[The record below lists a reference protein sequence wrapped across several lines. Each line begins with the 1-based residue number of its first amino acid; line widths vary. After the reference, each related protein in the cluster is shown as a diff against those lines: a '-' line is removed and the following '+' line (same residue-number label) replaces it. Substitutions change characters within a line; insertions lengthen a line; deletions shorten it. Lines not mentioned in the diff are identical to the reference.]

1 MPSNAPPA
9 APYPALKL
17 YIDGEWI
24 DRGNRR
30 THTVVNPATGAPLGE
45 LPLVDAA
52 DLERA
57 LAAADAGFRVWRRA
71 EPQARAAVLSGAAR
85 LLRERAESIA
95 RIATLE
101 EGKTLPEARI
111 EAHAAAGLLD
121 FYAGEAV
128 RLYGR
133 VLMRPPGMRSLVMK
147 EPIGPVAAF
156 SPWNFPIHNP
166 VRKLGAPLATGCS
179 VILKPGEEAPAS
191 AIAVVEALVEA
202 GLPPGVAQLVFGVP
216 DEVSR
221 HLLASPIIRKLSFTG
236 STTVGRHLMRLCAD
250 TVKKTTLELGGHAP
264 VIVFDDC
271 DLPKTVE
278 ALATAKFRNAGQVC
292 VSPTRFYVQDGIYD
306 RFVAGIAER
315 SRKIRVG
322 DGLSR
327 EAEMGPMANPRRPAA
342 IEAMIAAAVSDGA
355 RVLAGGQRIGEQ
367 GFFFEPTVLADVPV
381 TTRAMNE
388 EPFGPLIMAARFSK
402 FDDAVEQANRLPF
415 GLAAYVFTENGRQA
429 NRIADEI
436 ESGMVGIN
444 TTRLAAPD
452 APFQGVK
459 QSGHGSED
467 GIEGLEACLVTKTI
481 HMV

>member
-1 MPSNAPPA
+1 MPRNAPQP

-17 YIDGEWI
+17 YVDGEWI
-24 DRGNRR
+24 GRGNRR
-30 THTVVNPATGAPLGE
+30 THTVVNPATGTPLGE

-52 DLERA
+52 DLDRA

-322 DGLSR
+322 DGLTQ